1 MMPRH
6 ILATVLL
13 LMLAGSVH
21 AAEPAQSAKRDPKPG
36 RPAPAV
42 LADPGIRGLETA
54 VRRADGALV
63 IRQRLGGK
71 GEIRDRGH
79 HVIEGTLAPGDS
91 PGCVTDQGNVTFTGS
106 STLEIELGGPDPC
119 TGYDRLS
126 VLQTLTLQSSR
137 LRVLLISGFTPA
149 AGQRFDILDWGS
161 LSGTFQ
167 VLELPALPAPL
178 TWDTTALYTSGEL
191 VVAAP
196 VKTETDVPLPGWALA
211 ALAVALG
218 RTVMQRARRR

>member
-1 MMPRH
+1 MTPRDL
-6 ILATVLL
+6 LATALL
-13 LMLAGSVH
+13 AMLAGSLH
-21 AAEPAQSAKRDPKPG
+21 AAEPAQSAKRDPRPA

-106 STLEIELGGPDPC
+106 STLEIELGGPAPC
-119 TGYDRLS
+119 TGYDRLTIA
-126 VLQTLTLQSSR
+126 QTLTLQSSR

-161 LSGTFQ
+161 LSGTFL
-167 VLELPALPAPL
+167 VLELPTLPAPL
-178 TWDTTALYTSGEL
+178 SWDTTALYTTGEL
-191 VVAAP
+191 AVTAP
-196 VKTETDVPLPGWALA
+196 VKTENDVPLPEWALVALA
-211 ALAVALG
+211 AGLG
-218 RTVMQRARRR
+218 STVMRRARRR